1 MRTAITAN
9 LSWNC
14 GVEGPTADPGI
25 NELRRRQMMNLLCTL
40 FLSQGVPMLQAGDEF
55 ARTQQGNNN
64 AYCQDNEI
72 SWIDWRLRER
82 NRDLTEF
89 VRLLAELRRTHE
101 EFRRETFL
109 KGTVARVGVKDV
121 TWLNAR
127 GSEMAPED
135 WNNPALRTLGIW
147 FGRRSR
153 FGGTLSAAAERG
165 RRRAGVRV
173 AENSGQL
180 GVPLRHGAGRGA
192 AGEADSPRGAGH
204 LPARP
209 EQRRTSGELT
219 VNATLI
225 ERLARLSRGG

>member
-1 MRTAITAN
+1 
-9 LSWNC
+9 
-14 GVEGPTADPGI
+14 
-25 NELRRRQMMNLLCTL
+25 MMNLLCTL

-82 NRDLTEF
+82 NRDLTDF

-127 GSEMAPED
+127 GSEMGPED

-147 FGRRSR
+147 FGGRSGSAGR
-153 FGGTLSAAAERG
+153 FLLLLNADDVGQVFSLPKTPGSWACRFDTAPAAAR
-165 RRRAGVRV
+165 
-173 AENSGQL
+173 
-180 GVPLRHGAGRGA
+180 
-192 AGEADSPRGAGH
+192 
-204 LPARP
+204 PARP
-209 EQRRTSGELT
+209 TPPAEPD
-219 VNATLI
+219 I
-225 ERLARLSRGG
+225 YRLGPNSAALLES